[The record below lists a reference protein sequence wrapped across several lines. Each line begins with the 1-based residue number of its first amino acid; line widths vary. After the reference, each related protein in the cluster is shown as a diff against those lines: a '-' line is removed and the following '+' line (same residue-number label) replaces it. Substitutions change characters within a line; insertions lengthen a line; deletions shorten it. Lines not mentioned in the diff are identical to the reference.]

1 MPVDPMTG
9 EALPYGDDLDMMAME
24 QALGGGAPMDPMMDP
39 GAMGDMVPLQVPSWA
54 VPAVEELVSILEA
67 EIASGSITPEML
79 MDVGGGAPMDPG
91 MGSMDPMMDP
101 GMGAMDPMM
110 GGQPF

>member
-24 QALGGGAPMDPMMDP
+24 QALGGAPADPMMDP
-39 GAMGDMVPLQVPSWA
+39 AAMGDVVPVQVPSWA
-54 VPAVEELVSILEA
+54 VPAVEELIAILEA

-79 MDVGGGAPMDPG
+79 MDVGGGAPMDAG
-91 MGSMDPMMDP
+91 MAPPMDPM
-101 GMGAMDPMM
+101 MDPMM